1 MIEEEGT
8 VIAVQGDYAQVQ
20 TQRRS
25 GCGQCV
31 AQDACGT
38 SLLERFF
45 GRRAVALTALNPV
58 QAVVGERVLVGVSEQ
73 GLLRAAL
80 AAYLVPILAL
90 LAGAM
95 LGDALGGERADLAST
110 LGAILGLALALLWLR
125 SYSVASARKPER
137 QPLILRRL
145 DTHSTLVSLPHA

>member
-8 VIAVQGDYAQVQ
+8 VIAVQGDYGQVE

-25 GCGQCV
+25 ACGKCV

-45 GRRAVALTALNPV
+45 GRRTVALTVLNPV
-58 QAVVGERVLVGVSEQ
+58 QAMVGDRVLVGISEQ

-95 LGDALGGERADLAST
+95 LGDALGGDRADTASV

-125 SYSVASARKPER
+125 GYSVASARKPER

-145 DTHSTLVSLPHA
+145 EAHSALVSLPRL

>member
-8 VIAVQGDYAQVQ
+8 VIAVQGAYAQVQ

-45 GRRAVALTALNPV
+45 GRRTVALTALNQV
-58 QAVVGERVLVGVSEQ
+58 HAAVGERVLVGISEQ
-73 GLLRAAL
+73 GLLRSAL

-95 LGDALGGERADLAST
+95 LGDALGGERADIASV

-125 SYSVASARKPER
+125 GYSVASARDPER
-137 QPLILRRL
+137 QPQILRRL
-145 DTHSTLVSLPHA
+145 EAHSTLVSLPRS